1 MESFEYHDKGSM
13 ATVGRNK
20 AVAEVGKIRLTG
32 FFAWL
37 TWMAVHL
44 MSIIGVKNRLVVL
57 LNWMWQY
64 FTYDQSLRLIIKA
77 EEKKIAG
84 NTSKNTAG
92 MPV

>member
-1 MESFEYHDKGSM
+1 
-13 ATVGRNK
+13 
-20 AVAEVGKIRLTG
+20 GKIRLTG